1 MKPLTQ
7 RLGALALV
15 LALSAAPTIASAE
28 VWSIDTAHTVSGFTV
43 RHMMIT
49 NVNGAFD
56 TTTGTIDYTPGNLAA
71 TKADIKIDV
80 NTVNTRNQRRDADL
94 KSDNFF
100 NAEKFPAITFK
111 SKRVQNV
118 RADGFDM
125 VGDLTIRDVTKEVV
139 LKVDGIGQPIKD
151 PQGNRRVGAT
161 ATTTINRK
169 DFNVNYNRVI
179 EAGGVV
185 GDEVKINLEI
195 QAIEKKG

>member
-1 MKPLTQ
+1 MKRLTQ
-7 RLGALALV
+7 RLGAIALV
-15 LALSAAPTIASAE
+15 LSLCAAPTIASAE
-28 VWSIDTAHTVSGFTV
+28 VWNIDTAHTVSGFTV

-139 LKVDGIGQPIKD
+139 LKVDGVGQPIKD

-161 ATTTINRK
+161 ASTTINRK

-195 QAIEKKG
+195 QAVEKKS